1 MTIHIPISELN
12 KEIRT
17 LYLEKKLKHLSIDY
31 APNSIVSFIDN
42 EEVTVYDFT
51 PILRLDNRFCGYNI
65 YENYTEII
73 VELIV
78 NKTIE
83 VSTPI
88 YI

>member
-42 EEVTVYDFT
+42 
-51 PILRLDNRFCGYNI
+51 
-65 YENYTEII
+65 
-73 VELIV
+73 
-78 NKTIE
+78 
-83 VSTPI
+83 
-88 YI
+88 